1 MINPMDMNE
10 SQMKNFMS
18 GMDNIKFSVMMDQQ
32 QRLYFMGK
40 AIEILKEIYDSETNN
55 K

>member
-18 GMDNIKFSVMMDQQ
+18 GMDNIKFSVMMNQEQQ
-32 QRLYFMGK
+32 LFFMGR
-40 AIEILKEIYDSETNN
+40 AIEILKEIYDTEQP